1 MHPENDTLAAMKDAL
16 VRMCEDFGRAT
27 EQAKQLRDVMER
39 MPMEHARRATEQLG
53 GTSYVQVLQR
63 TIVALDEMRGA
74 YQALRTTIVRRAAGL
89 SADASADGSTPTSK

>member
-1 MHPENDTLAAMKDAL
+1 MHPENDTLAALKDAL

-27 EQAKQLRDVMER
+27 EQAGQLRDVMGR
-39 MPMEHARRATEQLG
+39 MPIEHARRATEQQD

-74 YQALRTTIVRRAAGL
+74 YQALRAAIVRRAAGL
-89 SADASADGSTPTSK
+89 PADASTDGSTPTPK